1 MSSNE
6 PLAMSMPSLA
16 ELVQRYANCWYIE
29 NGVGQPPARESCD
42 LHDFCIDSAD
52 DVHDTYLD
60 CTVAFAHNFERA
72 LELHIV
78 AKGR

>member
-1 MSSNE
+1 MTYPN
-6 PLAMSMPSLA
+6 PLEHSMPSLT
-16 ELVQRYANCWYIE
+16 ELVGVYAKCWYE
-29 NGVGQPPARESCD
+29 ANGIGNAPARDTCD
-42 LHDFCIDSAD
+42 LHDFCIGSAD

-60 CTVAFAHNFERA
+60 CTVAFAHEFERA